1 MHDRKMKKYIY
12 NVTVLLFSLF
22 LILIGYITYLQ
33 SFKSADLANNPL
45 NMRAMQI
52 EKHIQRGMI
61 LDRNGEKIA
70 YSKKNEQGTF
80 SRIYPFHDITASI
93 SGYVG
98 DKIGSAGI
106 EGYANTDLVGMN
118 SPLAKFG
125 PIQQLFNKDT
135 GNTVKL
141 TVDTKI
147 QKAAYDALGNQ
158 KGAIV
163 ILNAKTGAILAM
175 VSKPSFDPNTI
186 NQNWDQLRSDANS
199 PLLNRASQG
208 LYPPGSILKTMIADA
223 ALKENVTTTKEIFS
237 CPGFL
242 KIDDT
247 YTLYENANE
256 VHGNVTLEE
265 ALDESCNVTFATL
278 ALRLGEA
285 KLADTFE
292 RFGFSK
298 TFNNEIDEAKIHLP
312 EFKKLSDG
320 EIAQVGIG
328 QSTVLVTPLRM
339 ALLASAFMNNGTIM
353 KPYLIDEILS
363 PDGVVLKKTSTEK
376 WLEATT
382 AQRAD
387 TIESFMKSVVKH
399 GTATRA
405 AVSGI
410 DVAGKTGTAENSS
423 GDSHAWFIGSAA
435 LPSQDIAFA
444 IIVENGDLG
453 GLAAAPI
460 AKRIITN
467 ILHTEEVTQ

>member
-22 LILIGYITYLQ
+22 LILIVYITYLQ
-33 SFKSADLANNPL
+33 SFESANLANNPL
-45 NMRAMQI
+45 NRRAMEM

-61 LDRNGEKIA
+61 LDRNGEKLA

-80 SRIYPFHDITASI
+80 SRIYPFRDIMASI

-98 DKIGSAGI
+98 EKIGNAGI

-125 PIQQLFNKDT
+125 PLKQLFNKDR
-135 GNTVKL
+135 GNNIKL
-141 TVDTKI
+141 TIDTNI

-163 ILNAKTGAILAM
+163 ILNAETGAILAM

-186 NQNWDQLRSDANS
+186 DQNWDQLRSDSNS

-223 ALKENVTTTKEIFS
+223 ALKENVTTTKEIFY

-247 YTLYENANE
+247 YTLYESHDE
-256 VHGNVTLEE
+256 VHGKINLQE

-278 ALRLGEA
+278 ALRLGDA
-285 KLADTFE
+285 KLADTFD

-298 TFNNEIDEAKIHLP
+298 TFDNEIDEPKIQLP

-339 ALLASAFMNNGTIM
+339 ALLASAFINHGTIM

-363 PDGVVLKKTSTEK
+363 PDGFVLKKTATEK

-444 IIVENGDLG
+444 IIVENGDFG

>member
-33 SFKSADLANNPL
+33 SFESADLANNPL
-45 NMRAMQI
+45 NRRAMQI
-52 EKHIQRGMI
+52 EKHMQRGMI
-61 LDRNGEKIA
+61 LDRNGKKIA
-70 YSKKNEQGTF
+70 YSKKNDQGTF
-80 SRIYPFHDITASI
+80 SRIYPFHDVTAAI

-98 DKIGSAGI
+98 DKIGNAGI
-106 EGYANTDLVGMN
+106 EGYANTDLVGIN

-125 PIQQLFNKDT
+125 PIKQLFNKDQ
-135 GNTVKL
+135 GDNVKL
-141 TVDTKI
+141 TVDTRI
-147 QKAAYDALGNQ
+147 QQAAYDALGNQ
-158 KGAIV
+158 KGAVV

-175 VSKPSFDPNTI
+175 VSKPSFDPNTVD
-186 NQNWDQLRSDANS
+186 QNWEQLRSDPSS

-223 ALKENVTTTKEIFS
+223 ALKENVTTTKEMFYS
-237 CPGFL
+237 PGFL
-242 KIDDT
+242 KVDDD
-247 YTLYENANE
+247 YTLYESENE
-256 VHGNVTLEE
+256 VHGNITLEE
-265 ALDESCNVTFATL
+265 SLAVSSNVTFGTL

-285 KLADTFE
+285 KLADTFN
-292 RFGFSK
+292 RFGFNK
-298 TFNNEIDEAKIHLP
+298 TFDNEIIEPKIQLP
-312 EFKKLSDG
+312 TFEKLSRG

-328 QSTVLVTPLRM
+328 QGTVLVTPLRM
-339 ALLASAFMNNGTIM
+339 ALLASAFANHGIIM

-363 PDGVVLKKTSTEK
+363 PDGFVLKKTSPEK
-376 WLEATT
+376 WLEPTT

-387 TIESFMKSVVKH
+387 TIESFMKSVINH
-399 GTATRA
+399 GTGTKA

-410 DVAGKTGTAENSS
+410 EVAGKTGTAENSS
-423 GDSHAWFIGSAA
+423 GSAHAWFIGSAA

-444 IIVENGDLG
+444 IIVENGDFG